1 MINFWNFPIQ
11 SWIHI
16 RLKVFFWIHG
26 LISHE
31 LEQLGSFGLNLA
43 TFSQSLVSDFL
54 TLNLSEQKV
63 VKVPNLEKE
72 LLRPSLSLTQ
82 NLDTLPAALLEIL
95 ALHLRSF
102 LTIFLTLS
110 IFEQKKTGSQK
121 LVKVEEQLVKSR
133 LSVLENLD
141 SLTGVVCEILPFQL
155 KSFLVDSLT
164 LSTSEWKVVKVPN
177 FEEELVRSRLSVT
190 KNLDFLTAV
199 LCEILTF
206 QGYNL
211 SIKLRC

>member
-1 MINFWNFPIQ
+1 M
-11 SWIHI
+11 
-16 RLKVFFWIHG
+16 
-26 LISHE
+26 
-31 LEQLGSFGLNLA
+31 NLA

-82 NLDTLPAALLEIL
+82 NLDALPAALLEIL

-110 IFEQKKTGSQK
+110 VFEQKKTGSQK

-164 LSTSEWKVVKVPN
+164 LSTSE
-177 FEEELVRSRLSVT
+177 
-190 KNLDFLTAV
+190 
-199 LCEILTF
+199 
-206 QGYNL
+206 
-211 SIKLRC
+211 

>member
-1 MINFWNFPIQ
+1 M
-11 SWIHI
+11 
-16 RLKVFFWIHG
+16 
-26 LISHE
+26 
-31 LEQLGSFGLNLA
+31 NLA

-82 NLDTLPAALLEIL
+82 NLDALPAALLEIL

-110 IFEQKKTGSQK
+110 IFEQKKNRITNF
-121 LVKVEEQLVKSR
+121 EEQLVKSR

-164 LSTSEWKVVKVPN
+164 LSTSE
-177 FEEELVRSRLSVT
+177 
-190 KNLDFLTAV
+190 
-199 LCEILTF
+199 
-206 QGYNL
+206 
-211 SIKLRC
+211 